1 MITVEIGVQN
11 GEVRTDEIEIYF
23 DKEGLN
29 YLLHRLGHIRAGTT
43 DHVHLMSE
51 SWGLDDL
58 AESAYRPGNKIA
70 HHLRMTLVEIDLT
83 K

>member
-1 MITVEIGVQN
+1 MEKLLTEVDMITVEIGVQN

-23 DKEGLN
+23 DKEGLD
-29 YLLHRLGHIRAGTT
+29 YLLHRLEHIHAGTT

-58 AESAYRPGNKIA
+58 AESLPY
-70 HHLRMTLVEIDLT
+70 LEIRLLIIFE
-83 K
+83 